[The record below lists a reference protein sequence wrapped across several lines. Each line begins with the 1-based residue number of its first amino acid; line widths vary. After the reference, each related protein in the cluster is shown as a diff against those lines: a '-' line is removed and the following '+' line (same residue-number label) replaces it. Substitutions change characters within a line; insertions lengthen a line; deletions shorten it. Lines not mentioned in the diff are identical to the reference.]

1 MKKHLIRFVALT
13 LTAALAVSPIMIH
26 AEEPKTADLYMEDAE
41 SDEMIIFPEEEDE
54 TVDDADAMDIEIS
67 KDDDAETD
75 EDIVDDMAEALDP
88 EEADPVLT
96 DGLFEE
102 EETGDIDPEEAKQ
115 IRNIIDTTIEENKE
129 HGLYATLN
137 AIFKALADGGINV
150 REDNLDALKDMIFE
164 ALKGNFDNT
173 EEELLGAVGAAAE
186 RAKENGLVAVMA
198 CGMLSA
204 ASTTKSSWNEG
215 SKYFKPIYDS
225 AIDAIAI
232 SNPELKPFVPLFKAL
247 GGFIFNTG
255 SGDRTDEVLD
265 ELNKLQTQI
274 TTAENNLK
282 DHTYNVVALSDIG
295 DKYNTVQYKAA
306 TIRTLIGNIKGDG
319 KLSEEEKT
327 QQIADLYKDAE
338 FRSLMS
344 AMNGATDCFYRD
356 VNDIFET
363 NLFDA
368 AYNRACEEVMFSGEA
383 LTMTMPYIMKQFSYY
398 TAAYATMG
406 EVYDAYEEVYGDTS
420 LTASRLEMAERLCGE
435 DLDGNHVCKSVTD
448 LIDEYFQRNRYIFV
462 GKSNRTN
469 IPVDDELNV
478 LNGTLFVEHC
488 IVRYYDYLNWCET
501 PKYMSN
507 SLLST
512 SQLKDIAE
520 YCAQKNITIFDF
532 LFNVM
537 KFKPANPDGYPVF
550 METETGSEDDPL
562 WYHRGEYYV
571 PSGND
576 VFGTVYLVTGKSINK
591 SRSGDSCRLDYEGVN
606 ALKVTKDVSNV
617 KLASGILN
625 YNLGIIS
632 HTYYYNT
639 PIFFRRAE

>member
-1 MKKHLIRFVALT
+1 MKKHLIRFVTLT
-13 LTAALAVSPIMIH
+13 LTAALAVSPIMVH
-26 AEEPKTADLYMEDAE
+26 AEESKTADLYMEDAK
-41 SDEMIIFPEEEDE
+41 SDEMIIFPEEEDG
-54 TVDDADAMDIEIS
+54 TVDDVDAMDIEIS
-67 KDDDAETD
+67 EADDAETD
-75 EDIVDDMAEALDP
+75 EEIVDDMAEAPDT
-88 EEADPVLT
+88 EEADPALI

-102 EETGDIDPEEAKQ
+102 EETGDIDPEETEQ
-115 IRNIIDTTIEENKE
+115 IRNIIDATIEENKE

-137 AIFKALADGGINV
+137 AVFRALADGGINV
-150 REDNLDALKDMIFE
+150 REDNLNTCKDMIFE

-198 CGMLSA
+198 GGMLSA
-204 ASTTKSSWNEG
+204 ASATKSSWNEG

-225 AIDAIAI
+225 AIDAIAL

-306 TIRTLIGNIKGDG
+306 TIRTLVGNIKGNG

-383 LTMTMPYIMKQFSYY
+383 LTMTMPYIMKQFAYY

-478 LNGTLFVEHC
+478 LNGTLFVEHS
-488 IVRYYDYLNWCET
+488 IVRYDDYLKWCET
-501 PKYMSN
+501 PRYMSN

-550 METETGSEDDPL
+550 METETGSEDDPV

-606 ALKVTKDVSNV
+606 ALKVTKDVSSV
-617 KLASGILN
+617 KLASGVLN

>member
-1 MKKHLIRFVALT
+1 MKKHLIRFVTLT
-13 LTAALAVSPIMIH
+13 LTAALAVSPIMVH
-26 AEEPKTADLYMEDAE
+26 AEESKTADLYMEDAK
-41 SDEMIIFPEEEDE
+41 SDEMIIFPEEEDG
-54 TVDDADAMDIEIS
+54 TVDDVDAMDIEIS
-67 KDDDAETD
+67 EADEAETD
-75 EDIVDDMAEALDP
+75 EEIVDDMAEAPDT
-88 EEADPVLT
+88 EEADPALI

-102 EETGDIDPEEAKQ
+102 EETGDIDPEETEQ
-115 IRNIIDTTIEENKE
+115 IRNIIDATIEENKE

-137 AIFKALADGGINV
+137 AVFRALADGGINV
-150 REDNLDALKDMIFE
+150 REDNLNTCKDMIFE

-198 CGMLSA
+198 GGMLSA
-204 ASTTKSSWNEG
+204 ASATKSSWNEG

-225 AIDAIAI
+225 AIDAIAL

-420 LTASRLEMAERLCGE
+420 LTASRLEMAESRRHGMRNAVRRGHNKELMERRLE
-435 DLDGNHVCKSVTD
+435 ILQTD
-448 LIDEYFQRNRYIFV
+448 LRQCY
-462 GKSNRTN
+462 
-469 IPVDDELNV
+469 
-478 LNGTLFVEHC
+478 
-488 IVRYYDYLNWCET
+488 
-501 PKYMSN
+501 
-507 SLLST
+507 
-512 SQLKDIAE
+512 
-520 YCAQKNITIFDF
+520 
-532 LFNVM
+532 
-537 KFKPANPDGYPVF
+537 
-550 METETGSEDDPL
+550 
-562 WYHRGEYYV
+562 
-571 PSGND
+571 
-576 VFGTVYLVTGKSINK
+576 
-591 SRSGDSCRLDYEGVN
+591 
-606 ALKVTKDVSNV
+606 
-617 KLASGILN
+617 
-625 YNLGIIS
+625 
-632 HTYYYNT
+632 
-639 PIFFRRAE
+639 

>member
-198 CGMLSA
+198 GRMLSA
-204 ASTTKSSWNEG
+204 ASSTKSSWNEG

-306 TIRTLIGNIKGDG
+306 TIRTLVGNIKGNG

-435 DLDGNHVCKSVTD
+435 DLDGNHVCKSVED
-448 LIDEYFQRNRYIFV
+448 LINEYFQRNRYIFV
-462 GKSNRTN
+462 DKSNRTN

-550 METETGSEDDPL
+550 METETGSEDDPV

-571 PSGND
+571 PTGND

-606 ALKVTKDVSNV
+606 ALKVTKDTSSV
-617 KLASGILN
+617 KLAGGVLN

-639 PIFFRRAE
+639 PIFFRPAA